1 MSSVDRIIARHYRPE
16 DHPYRQYER
25 KIESI
30 LRKEHTILDAG
41 CGRSAPVL
49 SKYIGK
55 ADKLVGVDL
64 EDYTNS
70 SGDIEYI
77 QGNISSIRVPSAS
90 VDIVISRAVLEH
102 VPDPNAVFAEI
113 NRILKPDGS
122 FIFLTPNL
130 WDYVSIISFLVPNRF
145 HPFIVNKTEG
155 RTLEDVF
162 PSYYKANTYN
172 AISKLCKKSG
182 LSINEFKWLS
192 QYPAGFMFSATLFR
206 IAMVYEKLVSRL
218 NALAFLRGWIL
229 VHVTKTGITQEK
241 STAISKKNN
250 RNNRSLS
257 PSRLVDSASLI
268 NSYTIPLPSNCRYQ

>member
-1 MSSVDRIIARHYRPE
+1 MSSVDRILAKHYRPE

-25 KIESI
+25 KIASI
-30 LRKEHTILDAG
+30 LKQEHTILDAG

-49 SKYIGK
+49 SKYIGR
-55 ADKLVGVDL
+55 AANLIGVDL

-70 SGDIEYI
+70 SSDIEYI

-90 VDIVISRAVLEH
+90 IDIVISRAVLEH
-102 VPDPNAVFAEI
+102 VPDPKAVFSEI
-113 NRILKPDGS
+113 NRILKPGGS

-130 WDYVSIISFLVPNRF
+130 WDYVSIISYLLPNRF

-172 AISKLCKKSG
+172 SISKLCKRSG
-182 LSINEFKWLS
+182 FSILEFQWVS
-192 QYPAGFMFSATLFR
+192 QYPASFMFNAILFR
-206 IAMVYEKLVSRL
+206 IAMVYEKLISRF

-229 VHVTKTGITQEK
+229 VHVTKRGITQEGC
-241 STAISKKNN
+241 IS
-250 RNNRSLS
+250 S
-257 PSRLVDSASLI
+257 PV
-268 NSYTIPLPSNCRYQ
+268 